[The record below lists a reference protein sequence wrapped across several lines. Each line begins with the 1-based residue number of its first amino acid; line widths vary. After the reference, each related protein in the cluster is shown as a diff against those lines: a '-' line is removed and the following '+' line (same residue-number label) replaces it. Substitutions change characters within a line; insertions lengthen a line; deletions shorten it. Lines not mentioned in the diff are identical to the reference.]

1 MDIDKVIQNIREAKK
16 KSSCPPGFK
25 YSKKEGT
32 CVPVK
37 KKGKKGKPNDQHS
50 NNEGPKPNFGHH
62 KLSQRNRLRKNHGH
76 CALFSLGADQV
87 VAEGQNQQRKQVN
100 GHKRQIK
107 GTLQQMV
114 GVFVLRMSLLARG
127 ASRANLKVGSV

>member
-37 KKGKKGKPNDQHS
+37 KKGKKGKYGYVRS
-50 NNEGPKPNFGHH
+50 YFGGQ
-62 KLSQRNRLRKNHGH
+62 LDFFF
-76 CALFSLGADQV
+76 ASL
-87 VAEGQNQQRKQVN
+87 
-100 GHKRQIK
+100 I
-107 GTLQQMV
+107 
-114 GVFVLRMSLLARG
+114 F
-127 ASRANLKVGSV
+127 